1 MAADGSVIIE
11 IKGDY
16 DEFLADL
23 EKALKKSREKSKKS
37 NDPLEKQRKSTQ
49 LTVKE
54 LQNLDS
60 VASKALNG
68 IIKGFAAV
76 ATASAGAL
84 VAVSKIGTEFESSFA
99 QVETIMDTSQMSVED
114 MRSSIQNL
122 SSEMGVSAS
131 ELSGA
136 VYNAISATGDTANAV
151 SLVGDATRLAT
162 AGFTDA
168 ESALSVLT
176 TTINAYGMSA
186 ADAESISDSL
196 IQTQNLGVTT
206 IDQLASAMGK
216 AISTASAYNVN
227 LGNLESAYV
236 SLTKAGIS
244 TEESTTYISSM
255 LNELGDTG
263 SEVGKILKKETG
275 KSFGTLMKE
284 GKSLGDVIE
293 VLSDHV
299 DGSAES
305 LMNLWGS
312 AEAGKAANA
321 IVSQGLD
328 TFNDNLEKLQNSA
341 GTTEKAYSTMA
352 DTLEHK
358 TQMVKTE
365 AQNLAIS
372 IYEQIK
378 PALSDIADAALEF
391 IQNFDFTQAVNAVKT
406 FVAILAS
413 AGAAIGVFKAALLI
427 SDISKFVTGVKAGAE
442 AVKALSMVTKAGT
455 AIQTAYNA
463 VMALT
468 PWGAALAAVTA
479 IAGAFVIYNAV
490 TDDASDS
497 QAQLNDSMS
506 DLNDRIEEQKQKKEE
521 LAQTTAENLGKVDAE
536 IDKTEDYIAELDR
549 LTDANGK
556 VEKGQED
563 RANALANLI
572 NNVIPGAIEMH
583 EREGESYVKLADNI
597 KDMLFQKEKEA
608 TLNAMQGQ
616 YEEALAS
623 QQELVQNNVDAVKN
637 LQDAQIELGRVQNS
651 VAGQSEHSAT
661 AINDAKE
668 KVERAKDAV
677 VETTQ
682 AMLDNQE
689 VILAYEDAL
698 AATDP
703 TELRNALATLQ
714 SDIVKFT
721 GDNKA
726 QVDQATEDMSAAF
739 KTFADSTAKSWSTLG
754 EDAKR
759 TQAATLQSMQT
770 IFQSQL
776 EQFTQTGAEIPQF
789 LSNGALSNAAVLPE
803 SIRQVIESARQVL
816 QAMGFEM
823 ATDVDAWDFLM
834 GNSILENGQAVSDAT
849 KQVADQAGEAG
860 KQTSN
865 QKGNE
870 AGQGFG
876 SGYEGGVASSGPEMT
891 QSTTTAVNN
900 ASSGAQGAAAS
911 GGQQIGY
918 TLGTNADGSLKVSMS
933 SMPSTAS
940 GVVSDTIS
948 AGDSTA
954 TGAGVIGD
962 TITQSASNSLTASGS
977 MLTTAFSGLID
988 TGVQS
993 ALGATAS
1000 ATLISTGI
1008 VDKITSGISSGT
1020 PDVVSALNN
1029 LVTTSVL
1036 SSATGASGAA
1046 KSVGLAIASGVAA
1059 GINAGASQAISAASN
1074 MAKSAL
1080 AAAKSA
1086 LDIHSPSKAFRW
1098 IGEQSVAGLVLGL
1111 NDKAKNAQAA
1121 AGKLADV
1128 VLKETSKLYDKIA
1141 EIEAAAQKR
1150 ADEKEL
1156 ADYEKSLAEKY
1167 ERLEEAEVDERQ
1179 DILDEIAELKED
1191 WNEKQLKKQEEAQKE
1206 ELQSAIDALEEMEDE
1221 YQSALDD
1228 LKSDRDSL
1236 ASKLSGDNLF
1246 ETDYKGETR
1255 LLNLDKDIQE
1265 IERYGNAMLALQEK
1279 GVDAGL
1285 YSEIL
1290 QMEMDEATAFA
1301 EKLLSLNDD
1310 QYTAYMEA
1318 YQKRAEA
1325 AKNIAAQIYQDEFES
1340 LNQEFVDKM
1349 PDELK
1354 AAGEDAM
1361 TSLAVGVQEEG
1372 STAISAAKKVADG
1385 IIAEINRINA
1395 AARLRE
1401 TVTVSAGS
1409 ASYRLTRSTDNAME
1423 AKQVESNGSAY
1434 RVANA
1439 VSFASAPRG
1448 DREIVLNVNGKAFA
1462 RAIVNDIRAVEDQ
1475 SPRIV
1480 SD

>member
-413 AGAAIGVFKAALLI
+413 AGVAIGVFKAALLI

-497 QAQLNDSMS
+497 QAQLNDAMS

-572 NNVIPGAIEMH
+572 NNVIPGAIEMR

-803 SIRQVIESARQVL
+803 SIRQVIESARQVI

-823 ATDVDAWDFLM
+823 ATDADAWDFLM
-834 GNSILENGQAVSDAT
+834 GNSILENGQVVSAAT

-860 KQTSN
+860 KQSAQTN
-865 QKGNE
+865 
-870 AGQGFG
+870 
-876 SGYEGGVASSGPEMT
+876 GPEIGQVLT
-891 QSTTTAVNN
+891 QSIVSSVSGSTAQGQQAATKFVNDSTAAGTAAAQNGGIGTAIGNKATGELTFMSPQLAAVMQSAVQNMNSAGESAASDAGTVGETAVNS
-900 ASSGAQGAAAS
+900 AAGAITSSSGLLS
-911 GGQQIGY
+911 
-918 TLGTNADGSLKVSMS
+918 
-933 SMPSTAS
+933 
-940 GVVSDTIS
+940 
-948 AGDSTA
+948 
-954 TGAGVIGD
+954 
-962 TITQSASNSLTASGS
+962 
-977 MLTTAFSGLID
+977 TAFSGMID
-988 TGVQS
+988 GSVQA

-1000 ATLISTGI
+1000 STLISSKI
-1008 VDKITSGISSGT
+1008 VEQISSGISSGT

-1372 STAISAAKKVADG
+1372 STAIAAAKKVADG
-1385 IIAEINRINA
+1385 IIAEISRINA

>member
-1 MAADGSVIIE
+1 MAADGSVTIE
-11 IKGDY
+11 INGDY
-16 DEFLADL
+16 QEFLSDL
-23 EKALKKSREKSKKS
+23 DKAAGKAASQAKKSFSGIQK
-37 NDPLEKQRKSTQ
+37 NAQ
-49 LTVKE
+49 LTTKDYQK
-54 LQNLDS
+54 LNS
-60 VASKALNG
+60 VATTALNG
-68 IIKGFAAV
+68 IVKALAAV

-84 VAVSKIGTEFESSFA
+84 VAVSKIGIEFESAFA

-114 MRSSIQNL
+114 MRSSIQKL

-299 DGSAES
+299 DGSAEA

-391 IQNFDFTQAVNAVKT
+391 IRNFDFTQAVNAVKT

-413 AGAAIGVFKAALLI
+413 AAVSIGVFKAALLI

-497 QAQLNDSMS
+497 QAQLNDAMS

-583 EREGESYVKLADNI
+583 EREGESYAKLADNI

-803 SIRQVIESARQVL
+803 SIRQVIESARQVI

-823 ATDVDAWDFLM
+823 ATDADAWDFLM
-834 GNSILENGQAVSDAT
+834 GNSILENGQVVSAAT

-860 KQTSN
+860 KQSAQTN
-865 QKGNE
+865 
-870 AGQGFG
+870 
-876 SGYEGGVASSGPEMT
+876 GPEIGQVLT
-891 QSTTTAVNN
+891 QSIVSSVSGSTAQGQQAATKFVNDSTAAGTAAAQNGGIGTAIGNKATGELTFMSPQLAAVMQSAVQNMNSAGESAASDAGTVGETAVNS
-900 ASSGAQGAAAS
+900 AAGAITSSSGLLS
-911 GGQQIGY
+911 
-918 TLGTNADGSLKVSMS
+918 
-933 SMPSTAS
+933 
-940 GVVSDTIS
+940 
-948 AGDSTA
+948 
-954 TGAGVIGD
+954 
-962 TITQSASNSLTASGS
+962 
-977 MLTTAFSGLID
+977 TAFSGMID
-988 TGVQS
+988 GSVQA

-1000 ATLISTGI
+1000 STLISSKI
-1008 VDKITSGISSGT
+1008 VEQISSGISSGT

-1372 STAISAAKKVADG
+1372 STAIAAAKKVADG
-1385 IIAEINRINA
+1385 IIAEISRINA

>member
-413 AGAAIGVFKAALLI
+413 AAVSIGVFKAALLI

-490 TDDASDS
+490 TDDATDS

-521 LAQTTAENLGKVDAE
+521 LAQTTGENLGKVDAE

-583 EREGESYVKLADNI
+583 EREGESYAKLADNI

-651 VAGQSEHSAT
+651 VAGQNEHSAT

-698 AATDP
+698 AAADP

-726 QVDQATEDMSAAF
+726 QVDQATEDMAAAF

-759 TQAATLQSMQT
+759 TQIAALQSMQT

-803 SIRQVIESARQVL
+803 SIRQVIESARQVV

-823 ATDVDAWDFLM
+823 ATDADAWDFLM
-834 GNSILENGQAVSDAT
+834 GNSILENGQVVSAAT

-860 KQTSN
+860 KQSAQTNGPEIGQVLTQGIVSSVSGSTAQGQQATTKFVN
-865 QKGNE
+865 DSTA
-870 AGQGFG
+870 AGKAAAQNGGIGTTIADTATGELTFMSPQLAAVMGFAVQN
-876 SGYEGGVASSGPEMT
+876 SISSGESAASGAGT
-891 QSTTTAVNN
+891 VGETAVNS
-900 ASSGAQGAAAS
+900 AAGAITSSSGLLS
-911 GGQQIGY
+911 
-918 TLGTNADGSLKVSMS
+918 
-933 SMPSTAS
+933 
-940 GVVSDTIS
+940 
-948 AGDSTA
+948 
-954 TGAGVIGD
+954 
-962 TITQSASNSLTASGS
+962 
-977 MLTTAFSGLID
+977 TAFSGMID
-988 TGVQS
+988 GSVQA

-1000 ATLISTGI
+1000 STLISSKI
-1008 VDKITSGISSGT
+1008 VEQISSGISSGT

-1059 GINAGASQAISAASN
+1059 GINAGASQAISAAVN
-1074 MAKSAL
+1074 MAARSLSAAESEL
-1080 AAAKSA
+1080 G
-1086 LDIHSPSKAFRW
+1086 IHSPSRAFRW

-1150 ADEKEL
+1150 ADKKEL

>member
-68 IIKGFAAV
+68 IIKGFSAV

-206 IDQLASAMGK
+206 IDQLANAMGK

-497 QAQLNDSMS
+497 QAQLNAAMS

-803 SIRQVIESARQVL
+803 SIRQVIESARQVI

-823 ATDVDAWDFLM
+823 ATDADAWDFLM
-834 GNSILENGQAVSDAT
+834 GNSILENGQVVSAAT

-860 KQTSN
+860 KQSAQTN
-865 QKGNE
+865 
-870 AGQGFG
+870 
-876 SGYEGGVASSGPEMT
+876 GPEIGQVLT
-891 QSTTTAVNN
+891 QSIVSSVSGSTAQGQQAATKFVNDSTAAGTAAAQNGGIGTAIGNKATGELTFMSPQLAAVMQSAVQNMNSAGESAASDAGTVGETAVNS
-900 ASSGAQGAAAS
+900 AAGAITSSSGLLS
-911 GGQQIGY
+911 
-918 TLGTNADGSLKVSMS
+918 
-933 SMPSTAS
+933 
-940 GVVSDTIS
+940 
-948 AGDSTA
+948 
-954 TGAGVIGD
+954 
-962 TITQSASNSLTASGS
+962 
-977 MLTTAFSGLID
+977 TAFSGMID
-988 TGVQS
+988 GSVQA

-1000 ATLISTGI
+1000 STLISSKI
-1008 VDKITSGISSGT
+1008 VEQISSGISSGT

-1191 WNEKQLKKQEEAQKE
+1191 WNEKQLKKQEEAQKK

>member
-1 MAADGSVIIE
+1 MAADGSVTIE
-11 IKGDY
+11 INGDY
-16 DEFLADL
+16 QEFLSDL
-23 EKALKKSREKSKKS
+23 DKAAGKAASQAKKSFSGIQK
-37 NDPLEKQRKSTQ
+37 NAQ
-49 LTVKE
+49 LTTKDYQK
-54 LQNLDS
+54 LNS
-60 VASKALNG
+60 VATTALNG
-68 IIKGFAAV
+68 IVKALAAV

-84 VAVSKIGTEFESSFA
+84 VAVSKIGIEFESAFA

-114 MRSSIQNL
+114 MRSSIQKL

-497 QAQLNDSMS
+497 QAQLNDAMS

-583 EREGESYVKLADNI
+583 EREGESYAKLADNI

-803 SIRQVIESARQVL
+803 SIRQVIESARQVI

-823 ATDVDAWDFLM
+823 ATDAAAWDFLM
-834 GNSILENGQAVSDAT
+834 GNSILENGQIVSDST

-860 KQTSN
+860 KQTSR

-876 SGYEGGVASSGPEMT
+876 SGYEGGVTSSGPGMT
-891 QSTTTAVNN
+891 QSTKTAVNN
-900 ASSGAQGAAAS
+900 ASSGAQGTAAS
-911 GGQQIGY
+911 GGKQIGY

-962 TITQSASNSLTASGS
+962 TITQSASDSLTASGS

-1086 LDIHSPSKAFRW
+1086 LDIHSPSKAFHW

-1372 STAISAAKKVADG
+1372 PTAIAAAKKVADG

-1448 DREIVLNVNGKAFA
+1448 DREIVLNINGKAFA

>member
-1 MAADGSVIIE
+1 MAADGSVTIE
-11 IKGDY
+11 INGDY
-16 DEFLADL
+16 QEFLSDL
-23 EKALKKSREKSKKS
+23 DKAAGKAASQAKKSFSGIQK
-37 NDPLEKQRKSTQ
+37 NAQ
-49 LTVKE
+49 LTTKDYQK
-54 LQNLDS
+54 LNS
-60 VASKALNG
+60 VATTALNG
-68 IIKGFAAV
+68 IVKALAAV

-84 VAVSKIGTEFESSFA
+84 VAVSKIGIEFESAFA

-413 AGAAIGVFKAALLI
+413 AGVAIGVFKAALLI

-497 QAQLNDSMS
+497 QAQLNDAMS

-803 SIRQVIESARQVL
+803 SIRQVIESARQVI

-823 ATDVDAWDFLM
+823 ATDADAWDFLM
-834 GNSILENGQAVSDAT
+834 GNSILENGQVVSAAT

-860 KQTSN
+860 KQSAQTN
-865 QKGNE
+865 
-870 AGQGFG
+870 
-876 SGYEGGVASSGPEMT
+876 GPEIGQVLT
-891 QSTTTAVNN
+891 QSIVSSVSGSTAQGQQAATKFVNDSTAAGTAAAQNGGIGTAIGNKATGELTFMSPQLAAVMQSAVQNMNSAGESAASDAGTVGETAVNS
-900 ASSGAQGAAAS
+900 AAGAITSSSGLLS
-911 GGQQIGY
+911 
-918 TLGTNADGSLKVSMS
+918 
-933 SMPSTAS
+933 
-940 GVVSDTIS
+940 
-948 AGDSTA
+948 
-954 TGAGVIGD
+954 
-962 TITQSASNSLTASGS
+962 
-977 MLTTAFSGLID
+977 TAFSGMID
-988 TGVQS
+988 GSVQA

-1000 ATLISTGI
+1000 STLISSKI
-1008 VDKITSGISSGT
+1008 VEQISSGISSGT

-1086 LDIHSPSKAFRW
+1086 LDIHSPSKAFHW

>member
-11 IKGDY
+11 VKGDY

-23 EKALKKSREKSKKS
+23 EKALKKAKERSKKS
-37 NDPLEKQRKSTQ
+37 DDPLEKQRKSTQ
-49 LTVKE
+49 LTAKD

-84 VAVSKIGTEFESSFA
+84 VAISKIGAEFESSFA

-114 MRSSIQNL
+114 MKSSIQNL

-186 ADAESISDSL
+186 SDAESISDSL

-299 DGSAES
+299 DGSAEA

-413 AGAAIGVFKAALLI
+413 AAVSIGVFKAALLI

-455 AIQTAYNA
+455 AIQAAYNA

-497 QAQLNDSMS
+497 QAQLNDAMS

-521 LAQTTAENLGKVDAE
+521 LAQTTAENLGKVDTE

-583 EREGESYVKLADNI
+583 EREGESYAELADDI

-637 LQDAQIELGRVQNS
+637 LQDAQIELGRAQNS
-651 VAGQSEHSAT
+651 VAGQNEHSAT

-698 AATDP
+698 AAADP

-726 QVDQATEDMSAAF
+726 QVDQATEDMAAAF

-754 EDAKR
+754 EDEKR
-759 TQAATLQSMQT
+759 TQTAALQSMQT

-803 SIRQVIESARQVL
+803 SIRQVIESARQVI

-823 ATDVDAWDFLM
+823 ATDADAWDFLM
-834 GNSILENGQAVSDAT
+834 GNSILENGQAVSVAT
-849 KQVADQAGEAG
+849 KQVVDQAGEAG
-860 KQTSN
+860 KQSAQTNGPETGQVLTQGIVSSVSGSTAQGQQATTKFVN
-865 QKGNE
+865 DSTA
-870 AGQGFG
+870 AGKAAAQN
-876 SGYEGGVASSGPEMT
+876 GGIGTAIVDTTTGELTFMSPQLAAVTRFAVQNSISSGESAASGAGT
-891 QSTTTAVNN
+891 VGETAVNS
-900 ASSGAQGAAAS
+900 AAGAITSSSGLLS
-911 GGQQIGY
+911 I
-918 TLGTNADGSLKVSMS
+918 
-933 SMPSTAS
+933 
-940 GVVSDTIS
+940 
-948 AGDSTA
+948 
-954 TGAGVIGD
+954 
-962 TITQSASNSLTASGS
+962 
-977 MLTTAFSGLID
+977 AFSGMID
-988 TGVQS
+988 GSVQA

-1000 ATLISTGI
+1000 STLISAKI
-1008 VDKITSGISSGT
+1008 VEQISSGISSGT

-1029 LVTTSVL
+1029 LVTTAVL

-1059 GINAGASQAISAASN
+1059 GINAGASQAINAASN

-1080 AAAKSA
+1080 AAAKNA

-1150 ADEKEL
+1150 ADKKEL

-1191 WNEKQLKKQEEAQKE
+1191 WNEKQLKKQEEEQKE

>member
-1 MAADGSVIIE
+1 MAADGSVTIE
-11 IKGDY
+11 INGDY
-16 DEFLADL
+16 QEFLSDL
-23 EKALKKSREKSKKS
+23 DKAAGKAASQAKKSFSGIQK
-37 NDPLEKQRKSTQ
+37 NAQ
-49 LTVKE
+49 LTTKDYQK
-54 LQNLDS
+54 LNS
-60 VASKALNG
+60 VATTALNG
-68 IIKGFAAV
+68 IVKALAAV

-84 VAVSKIGTEFESSFA
+84 VAVSKIGIEFESAFA

-186 ADAESISDSL
+186 SDAESISDSL

-299 DGSAES
+299 DGSAEA

-497 QAQLNDSMS
+497 QAQLSDSIKE
-506 DLNDRIEEQKQKKEE
+506 LNDDLEAQKQQQEE
-521 LAQTTAENLGKVDAE
+521 LAQTRESNLSSVNAE
-536 IDKTEDYIAELDR
+536 IGATEDYISELQG
-549 LTDANGK
+549 LIDANGK
-556 VEKGQED
+556 VKDGYEQRAQFLAEQINSVIPNAISLAKDEAGVYIEVADSIDQLIFAKKKEMTLDAMQEEYS
-563 RANALANLI
+563 NALTGQIEAN
-572 NNVIPGAIEMH
+572 
-583 EREGESYVKLADNI
+583 
-597 KDMLFQKEKEA
+597 
-608 TLNAMQGQ
+608 
-616 YEEALAS
+616 
-623 QQELVQNNVDAVKN
+623 KN
-637 LQDAQIELGRVQNS
+637 L
-651 VAGQSEHSAT
+651 
-661 AINDAKE
+661 
-668 KVERAKDAV
+668 
-677 VETTQ
+677 TQ
-682 AMLDNQE
+682 AVDNLAEARRNLAE
-689 VILAYEDAL
+689 VQANSRGDERSLAEISAAEDKVRQTERAYEDAKNSAL
-698 AATDP
+698 DYQQTINDFEAVGAAQNMDELNSAIQRLSDGFVEFNGSNIAEVETAVGNAIVLYQQLIADAAASWTEMSPSVQANMVGLIEQAQAAMQEQVGVFREAGGYIP
-703 TELRNALATLQ
+703 TEIA
-714 SDIVKFT
+714 
-721 GDNKA
+721 
-726 QVDQATEDMSAAF
+726 
-739 KTFADSTAKSWSTLG
+739 
-754 EDAKR
+754 
-759 TQAATLQSMQT
+759 
-770 IFQSQL
+770 
-776 EQFTQTGAEIPQF
+776 
-789 LSNGALSNAAVLPE
+789 NGANEYSYVLPE
-803 SIRQVIESARQVL
+803 SIQKIVD
-816 QAMGFEM
+816 QAAQYA
-823 ATDVDAWDFLM
+823 ATNGTPFLNSGQIYDFLM
-834 GNSILENGQAVSDAT
+834 ASGIISNGQAVSDAT

-860 KQTSN
+860 KQTATQNGGETAAEFGDGYSSRMPST
-865 QKGNE
+865 E
-870 AGQGFG
+870 A
-876 SGYEGGVASSGPEMT
+876 EME
-891 QSTTTAVNN
+891 QSTKTAVDN
-900 ASSGAQGAAAS
+900 ATSGAQGAAAS
-911 GGQQIGY
+911 GGQQVGY
-918 TLGTNADGSLKVSMS
+918 TIGTNADGSLKISAS
-933 SMPSTAS
+933 SMPSTMK
-940 GVVSDTIS
+940 GVVGDTIS
-948 AGDSTA
+948 AGDSA
-954 TGAGVIGD
+954 ASGAGTVGE
-962 TITQSASNSLTASGS
+962 TAVNSAANGLTASGG

-1008 VDKITSGISSGT
+1008 VDKISSGISSGT

-1372 STAISAAKKVADG
+1372 STAIAAAKKVADG
-1385 IIAEINRINA
+1385 IIAEISRINA

>member
-391 IQNFDFTQAVNAVKT
+391 IQNFDFSKAVTAVQTFLGVLGSAGVAIAAFKTALVVRDVTAFFTAVKT
-406 FVAILAS
+406 
-413 AGAAIGVFKAALLI
+413 GA
-427 SDISKFVTGVKAGAE
+427 T
-442 AVKALSMVTKAGT
+442 AVKALNQVTKIGT
-455 AIQTAYNA
+455 ALQVAYNA
-463 VMALT
+463 VIKLNPWAIALT
-468 PWGAALAAVTA
+468 AITALV
-479 IAGAFVIYNAV
+479 GGFVAYNAIV
-490 TDDASDS
+490 DDASDS
-497 QAQLNDSMS
+497 QAQLSDSIKE
-506 DLNDRIEEQKQKKEE
+506 LNDDLEAQKQQQEE
-521 LAQTTAENLGKVDAE
+521 LAQTRESNLSSVNAE
-536 IDKTEDYIAELDR
+536 IGATEDYISELQG
-549 LTDANGK
+549 LIDANGK
-556 VEKGQED
+556 VKDGYEQRAQFLAEQINSVIPNAISLAKDETGAYIEVADSIDQLIFAKKKEMALDAMQEEYSNALTGQIEANKNLTQAVENLAEARRNLAEV
-563 RANALANLI
+563 RANSRGDERFLAGISPAEDKVKQL
-572 NNVIPGAIEMH
+572 
-583 EREGESYVKLADNI
+583 ERV
-597 KDMLFQKEKEA
+597 
-608 TLNAMQGQ
+608 
-616 YEEALAS
+616 
-623 QQELVQNNVDAVKN
+623 
-637 LQDAQIELGRVQNS
+637 
-651 VAGQSEHSAT
+651 
-661 AINDAKE
+661 
-668 KVERAKDAV
+668 
-677 VETTQ
+677 
-682 AMLDNQE
+682 
-689 VILAYEDAL
+689 YEDAKNSAL
-698 AATDP
+698 DFQQRINDFESVGAAQSMDELNSALQRLSEGFVEFNGNNIAEVETAVGNAVVLYQQLISEAAASWDESSPSMQANMVGLIEQAQAAMQEQVGVFREAGGYIP
-703 TELRNALATLQ
+703 TEIA
-714 SDIVKFT
+714 
-721 GDNKA
+721 
-726 QVDQATEDMSAAF
+726 
-739 KTFADSTAKSWSTLG
+739 
-754 EDAKR
+754 
-759 TQAATLQSMQT
+759 
-770 IFQSQL
+770 
-776 EQFTQTGAEIPQF
+776 
-789 LSNGALSNAAVLPE
+789 NGANEYAYVLPE
-803 SIRQVIESARQVL
+803 SIQKIVD
-816 QAMGFEM
+816 QAAQYAAANGTPFLNSGQIY
-823 ATDVDAWDFLM
+823 DFLM
-834 GNSILENGQAVSDAT
+834 ASGIISNGQAVSDAT

-876 SGYEGGVASSGPEMT
+876 SGYEGGVASSGPGMT

-1059 GINAGASQAISAASN
+1059 GINAGASQAISAAVN
-1074 MAKSAL
+1074 MAARSLSAAESEL
-1080 AAAKSA
+1080 G
-1086 LDIHSPSKAFRW
+1086 IHSPSRAFRW

>member
-114 MRSSIQNL
+114 MRSSIQKL

-442 AVKALSMVTKAGT
+442 AVKALSMVTRAGT

-497 QAQLNDSMS
+497 QAQLNAAMS

-803 SIRQVIESARQVL
+803 SIRQVIESARQVI

-823 ATDVDAWDFLM
+823 ATDADAWDFLM
-834 GNSILENGQAVSDAT
+834 GNSILENGQVVSAAT

-860 KQTSN
+860 KQSAQTN
-865 QKGNE
+865 
-870 AGQGFG
+870 
-876 SGYEGGVASSGPEMT
+876 GPEIGQVLT
-891 QSTTTAVNN
+891 QSIVSSVSGSTAQGQQAATKFVNDSTAAGTAAAQNGGIGTAIGNKATGELTFMSPQLAAVMQSAVQNMNSAGKSAASDAGTVGETAVNS
-900 ASSGAQGAAAS
+900 AAGAITSSSGLLS
-911 GGQQIGY
+911 
-918 TLGTNADGSLKVSMS
+918 
-933 SMPSTAS
+933 
-940 GVVSDTIS
+940 
-948 AGDSTA
+948 
-954 TGAGVIGD
+954 
-962 TITQSASNSLTASGS
+962 
-977 MLTTAFSGLID
+977 TAFSGMID
-988 TGVQS
+988 GSVQA

-1000 ATLISTGI
+1000 STLISSKI
-1008 VDKITSGISSGT
+1008 VEQISSGISSGT

-1150 ADEKEL
+1150 ADKKEL

-1167 ERLEEAEVDERQ
+1167 ERLEEAEVAERQ

-1191 WNEKQLKKQEEAQKE
+1191 WNEKQLKKQEEEQKE

>member
-1 MAADGSVIIE
+1 
-11 IKGDY
+11 
-16 DEFLADL
+16 
-23 EKALKKSREKSKKS
+23 
-37 NDPLEKQRKSTQ
+37 
-49 LTVKE
+49 
-54 LQNLDS
+54 
-60 VASKALNG
+60 
-68 IIKGFAAV
+68 
-76 ATASAGAL
+76 
-84 VAVSKIGTEFESSFA
+84 
-99 QVETIMDTSQMSVED
+99 
-114 MRSSIQNL
+114 
-122 SSEMGVSAS
+122 
-131 ELSGA
+131 
-136 VYNAISATGDTANAV
+136 
-151 SLVGDATRLAT
+151 
-162 AGFTDA
+162 
-168 ESALSVLT
+168 
-176 TTINAYGMSA
+176 
-186 ADAESISDSL
+186 
-196 IQTQNLGVTT
+196 
-206 IDQLASAMGK
+206 
-216 AISTASAYNVN
+216 
-227 LGNLESAYV
+227 
-236 SLTKAGIS
+236 
-244 TEESTTYISSM
+244 
-255 LNELGDTG
+255 
-263 SEVGKILKKETG
+263 
-275 KSFGTLMKE
+275 
-284 GKSLGDVIE
+284 
-293 VLSDHV
+293 
-299 DGSAES
+299 
-305 LMNLWGS
+305 
-312 AEAGKAANA
+312 
-321 IVSQGLD
+321 
-328 TFNDNLEKLQNSA
+328 
-341 GTTEKAYSTMA
+341 
-352 DTLEHK
+352 
-358 TQMVKTE
+358 
-365 AQNLAIS
+365 
-372 IYEQIK
+372 
-378 PALSDIADAALEF
+378 
-391 IQNFDFTQAVNAVKT
+391 
-406 FVAILAS
+406 
-413 AGAAIGVFKAALLI
+413 
-427 SDISKFVTGVKAGAE
+427 
-442 AVKALSMVTKAGT
+442 
-455 AIQTAYNA
+455 
-463 VMALT
+463 
-468 PWGAALAAVTA
+468 
-479 IAGAFVIYNAV
+479 
-490 TDDASDS
+490 
-497 QAQLNDSMS
+497 
-506 DLNDRIEEQKQKKEE
+506 
-521 LAQTTAENLGKVDAE
+521 
-536 IDKTEDYIAELDR
+536 
-549 LTDANGK
+549 
-556 VEKGQED
+556 
-563 RANALANLI
+563 
-572 NNVIPGAIEMH
+572 
-583 EREGESYVKLADNI
+583 
-597 KDMLFQKEKEA
+597 
-608 TLNAMQGQ
+608 
-616 YEEALAS
+616 
-623 QQELVQNNVDAVKN
+623 
-637 LQDAQIELGRVQNS
+637 
-651 VAGQSEHSAT
+651 
-661 AINDAKE
+661 
-668 KVERAKDAV
+668 
-677 VETTQ
+677 
-682 AMLDNQE
+682 MLDNQE
-689 VILAYEDAL
+689 VILAYEDA
-698 AATDP
+698 AAAMDP
-703 TELRNALATLQ
+703 TELRNALATMQ

-721 GDNKA
+721 GENKA
-726 QVDQATEDMSAAF
+726 EVDQATEEMGAAF
-739 KTFADSTAKSWSTLG
+739 SKLADTTAQSWSTMG
-754 EDAKR
+754 EDTQR
-759 TQAATLQSMQT
+759 VQAATLQAMQVSL
-770 IFQSQL
+770 QSQL
-776 EQFTQTGAEIPQF
+776 EQFIESGAEIPQF

-823 ATDVDAWDFLM
+823 ATDAAAWDFLM
-834 GNSILENGQAVSDAT
+834 GNSILENGQVVSDAT

-860 KQTSN
+860 KQTAQTNAPESG
-865 QKGNE
+865 QVWT
-870 AGQGFG
+870 QGFASGVSG
-876 SGYEGGVASSGPEMT
+876 STAQGQQATTKFVNDSISAGKAAAQNGGIGTAIGNTTAGELTFMSPQLAAIMQSSVQNMNSAGESAASGAGTVGE
-891 QSTTTAVNN
+891 TAVN
-900 ASSGAQGAAAS
+900 SAAN
-911 GGQQIGY
+911 G
-918 TLGTNADGSLKVSMS
+918 
-933 SMPSTAS
+933 
-940 GVVSDTIS
+940 
-948 AGDSTA
+948 
-954 TGAGVIGD
+954 
-962 TITQSASNSLTASGS
+962 LTASGG
-977 MLTTAFSGLID
+977 MLTTAFFGLID

-1008 VDKITSGISSGT
+1008 VDKISSGISSGT

-1029 LVTTSVL
+1029 LVTTAVL

-1059 GINAGASQAISAASN
+1059 GINAGASQAINAASN

-1080 AAAKSA
+1080 AAAKNA

-1150 ADEKEL
+1150 ADKKEL

-1372 STAISAAKKVADG
+1372 PTAIAAAKKVADG

-1448 DREIVLNVNGKAFA
+1448 DREIVLNINGKAFA

>member
-1 MAADGSVIIE
+1 MAADGSVTIE
-11 IKGDY
+11 INGDY
-16 DEFLADL
+16 QEFLSDL
-23 EKALKKSREKSKKS
+23 DKAAGKAASRAKKSFSGIQK
-37 NDPLEKQRKSTQ
+37 NAQ
-49 LTVKE
+49 LTTKDYQK
-54 LQNLDS
+54 LNS
-60 VASKALNG
+60 VATTALNG
-68 IIKGFAAV
+68 IVKALAAV

-84 VAVSKIGTEFESSFA
+84 VAVSKIGIEFESAFA

-122 SSEMGVSAS
+122 SSEMGISAS

-497 QAQLNDSMS
+497 QAQLNDAMS

-803 SIRQVIESARQVL
+803 SIRQVIESARQVI

-823 ATDVDAWDFLM
+823 ATDADAWDFLM
-834 GNSILENGQAVSDAT
+834 GNSILENGQVVSAAT

-860 KQTSN
+860 KQSAQTN
-865 QKGNE
+865 
-870 AGQGFG
+870 
-876 SGYEGGVASSGPEMT
+876 GPEIGQVLT
-891 QSTTTAVNN
+891 QSIVSSVSGSTAQGQQAATKFVNDSTAAGTAAAQNGGIGTAIGNKATGELTFMSPQLAAVMQSAVQNMNSAGESAASDAGTVGETAVNS
-900 ASSGAQGAAAS
+900 AAGAITSSSGLLS
-911 GGQQIGY
+911 
-918 TLGTNADGSLKVSMS
+918 
-933 SMPSTAS
+933 
-940 GVVSDTIS
+940 
-948 AGDSTA
+948 
-954 TGAGVIGD
+954 
-962 TITQSASNSLTASGS
+962 
-977 MLTTAFSGLID
+977 TAFSGMID
-988 TGVQS
+988 GSVQA

-1000 ATLISTGI
+1000 STLISSKI
-1008 VDKITSGISSGT
+1008 VEQISSGISSGT

-1372 STAISAAKKVADG
+1372 STAIAAAKKVADG
-1385 IIAEINRINA
+1385 IIAEISRINA

>member
-413 AGAAIGVFKAALLI
+413 AAVSIGVFKAALLI

-479 IAGAFVIYNAV
+479 IAGAFVVYNAV
-490 TDDASDS
+490 TDDATDS

-521 LAQTTAENLGKVDAE
+521 LAQTTGENLGKVDAE
-536 IDKTEDYIAELDR
+536 IAKTEDYIAELDR

-563 RANALANLI
+563 RANALASLI

-583 EREGESYVKLADNI
+583 EREGESYAKVADNI

-637 LQDAQIELGRVQNS
+637 LQDAQIELERVQNS
-651 VAGQSEHSAT
+651 AAGQNEHSAT

-668 KVERAKDAV
+668 KVERAKEAV

-698 AATDP
+698 AAADP

-726 QVDQATEDMSAAF
+726 QVDQATEDMAAAF
-739 KTFADSTAKSWSTLG
+739 KTFADSTAESWSTLG

-759 TQAATLQSMQT
+759 TQSAALQSMQT

-776 EQFTQTGAEIPQF
+776 EQFIQTGAEIPQF

-803 SIRQVIESARQVL
+803 SIRQVIESARQVV

-823 ATDVDAWDFLM
+823 ATDADAWDFLM
-834 GNSILENGQAVSDAT
+834 GNSILENGQVVSVAT
-849 KQVADQAGEAG
+849 EQVADQAGEAG
-860 KQTSN
+860 KQSAQTNGSEIGQVLTQGIVSSVSGSTAQGQQATTEFVN
-865 QKGNE
+865 DSTA
-870 AGQGFG
+870 AGKAAAQNGGIGTTIADTATGELTFMSPQLAAVMGFAVQN
-876 SGYEGGVASSGPEMT
+876 SISSGESAASGAGT
-891 QSTTTAVNN
+891 VGDTAVNS
-900 ASSGAQGAAAS
+900 AAGAITSSGGLLS
-911 GGQQIGY
+911 
-918 TLGTNADGSLKVSMS
+918 
-933 SMPSTAS
+933 
-940 GVVSDTIS
+940 
-948 AGDSTA
+948 
-954 TGAGVIGD
+954 
-962 TITQSASNSLTASGS
+962 
-977 MLTTAFSGLID
+977 TAFSGMID
-988 TGVQS
+988 GSVQA

-1000 ATLISTGI
+1000 STLISAKI
-1008 VDKITSGISSGT
+1008 VEQISSGISSGT

-1059 GINAGASQAISAASN
+1059 GINAGASQAISAAVN
-1074 MAKSAL
+1074 MAARSLSAAESEL
-1080 AAAKSA
+1080 G
-1086 LDIHSPSKAFRW
+1086 IHSPSRAFRW

-1150 ADEKEL
+1150 ADKKEL

>member
-1 MAADGSVIIE
+1 MAADGSVTIE
-11 IKGDY
+11 INGDY
-16 DEFLADL
+16 QEFLSDL
-23 EKALKKSREKSKKS
+23 DKAAGKAASQAKKSFSGIQK
-37 NDPLEKQRKSTQ
+37 NAQ
-49 LTVKE
+49 LTTKDYQK
-54 LQNLDS
+54 LNS
-60 VASKALNG
+60 VATTALNG
-68 IIKGFAAV
+68 IVKALAAV

-84 VAVSKIGTEFESSFA
+84 VAVSKIGIEFESAFA

-413 AGAAIGVFKAALLI
+413 AGVAIGVFKAALLI

-497 QAQLNDSMS
+497 QAQLNDAMS

-803 SIRQVIESARQVL
+803 SIRQVIESARQVI

-823 ATDVDAWDFLM
+823 ATDADAWDFLM
-834 GNSILENGQAVSDAT
+834 GNSILENGQVVSAAT

-860 KQTSN
+860 KQSAQTN
-865 QKGNE
+865 
-870 AGQGFG
+870 
-876 SGYEGGVASSGPEMT
+876 GPEIGQVLT
-891 QSTTTAVNN
+891 QSIVSSVSGSTAQGQQATTKFVNDSTAAGTAAAQNGGIGTAIGNKATGELTFMSPQLAAVMQSAVQNMNSAGESAASDAGTVGETAVNS
-900 ASSGAQGAAAS
+900 AAGAITSSSGLLS
-911 GGQQIGY
+911 
-918 TLGTNADGSLKVSMS
+918 
-933 SMPSTAS
+933 
-940 GVVSDTIS
+940 
-948 AGDSTA
+948 
-954 TGAGVIGD
+954 
-962 TITQSASNSLTASGS
+962 
-977 MLTTAFSGLID
+977 TAFSGMID
-988 TGVQS
+988 GSVQA

-1000 ATLISTGI
+1000 STLISSKI
-1008 VDKITSGISSGT
+1008 VEQISSGISSGT

-1086 LDIHSPSKAFRW
+1086 LDIHSPSKAFHW

>member
-1 MAADGSVIIE
+1 MAADGSVTIE
-11 IKGDY
+11 INGDY
-16 DEFLADL
+16 QEFLSDL
-23 EKALKKSREKSKKS
+23 DKAAGKAASQAKKSFSGIQK
-37 NDPLEKQRKSTQ
+37 NAQ
-49 LTVKE
+49 LTTKDYQK
-54 LQNLDS
+54 LNS
-60 VASKALNG
+60 VATTALNG
-68 IIKGFAAV
+68 IVKALAAV

-84 VAVSKIGTEFESSFA
+84 VAVSKIGIEFESAFA

-114 MRSSIQNL
+114 MRSSIQKL

-413 AGAAIGVFKAALLI
+413 AGVAIGVFKAALLI

-497 QAQLNDSMS
+497 QAQLNDAMS

-770 IFQSQL
+770 ILQSQL
-776 EQFTQTGAEIPQF
+776 EQFTQTGAEIPHF

-803 SIRQVIESARQVL
+803 SIRQVIESARQVI

-823 ATDVDAWDFLM
+823 ATDAAAWDFLM
-834 GNSILENGQAVSDAT
+834 GNSILENGQIVSDST

-860 KQTSN
+860 
-865 QKGNE
+865 G
-870 AGQGFG
+870 
-876 SGYEGGVASSGPEMT
+876 
-891 QSTTTAVNN
+891 
-900 ASSGAQGAAAS
+900 
-911 GGQQIGY
+911 QIGY
-918 TLGTNADGSLKVSMS
+918 TLGTNADGALKASMS

-962 TITQSASNSLTASGS
+962 TITQSASDSLTASGG

-1086 LDIHSPSKAFRW
+1086 LDIHSPSKAFHW

-1361 TSLAVGVQEEG
+1361 TSLAVGVQEKG
-1372 STAISAAKKVADG
+1372 STAIAAAKKVADG
-1385 IIAEINRINA
+1385 IIAEISRINA

>member
-497 QAQLNDSMS
+497 QAQLSDSIKE
-506 DLNDRIEEQKQKKEE
+506 LNDDLEAQKQQQEE
-521 LAQTTAENLGKVDAE
+521 LAQTRESNLSSVNAE
-536 IDKTEDYIAELDR
+536 IGATEDYISELQG
-549 LTDANGK
+549 LIDANGK
-556 VEKGQED
+556 VKDGYEQRAQFLAEQINSVIPNAISLAKDEAGVYIEVADSIDQLIFAKKKEMALDAMQEEYS
-563 RANALANLI
+563 NALTGQIEAN
-572 NNVIPGAIEMH
+572 
-583 EREGESYVKLADNI
+583 
-597 KDMLFQKEKEA
+597 
-608 TLNAMQGQ
+608 
-616 YEEALAS
+616 
-623 QQELVQNNVDAVKN
+623 KN
-637 LQDAQIELGRVQNS
+637 L
-651 VAGQSEHSAT
+651 
-661 AINDAKE
+661 
-668 KVERAKDAV
+668 
-677 VETTQ
+677 TQ
-682 AMLDNQE
+682 AVDNLAEARRNLAE
-689 VILAYEDAL
+689 VQANSRGDERFLAGISPAEDKVRQAERAYEDAKNSAL
-698 AATDP
+698 DYQQIINNFETVGAAQSMDDLNSAIQRLSDGFVEFNGSNIAEIESAVGNAVALYQQLISEAAASWTEMSPSMQANMVGLIEQAQAAMQEQVGVFREAGGYIP
-703 TELRNALATLQ
+703 TEIA
-714 SDIVKFT
+714 
-721 GDNKA
+721 
-726 QVDQATEDMSAAF
+726 
-739 KTFADSTAKSWSTLG
+739 
-754 EDAKR
+754 
-759 TQAATLQSMQT
+759 
-770 IFQSQL
+770 
-776 EQFTQTGAEIPQF
+776 
-789 LSNGALSNAAVLPE
+789 NGANEYAYVLPE
-803 SIRQVIESARQVL
+803 SIQKIVD
-816 QAMGFEM
+816 QAAQYAAANGTPFLNSGQIY
-823 ATDVDAWDFLM
+823 DFLM
-834 GNSILENGQAVSDAT
+834 ASGIISNGQAVSDAT

-860 KQTSN
+860 KQTAQTNSPESG
-865 QKGNE
+865 KVWT
-870 AGQGFG
+870 QGFASGVSG
-876 SGYEGGVASSGPEMT
+876 STAQGQQATTKFVNDSTSAGTAAAQNGGIGTAIGNKATGELTFMSPQLAAVMQSAVQNMNSAGKSAASDAGTVGE
-891 QSTTTAVNN
+891 TAVNS
-900 ASSGAQGAAAS
+900 AAGAITSSSGLLS
-911 GGQQIGY
+911 
-918 TLGTNADGSLKVSMS
+918 
-933 SMPSTAS
+933 
-940 GVVSDTIS
+940 
-948 AGDSTA
+948 
-954 TGAGVIGD
+954 
-962 TITQSASNSLTASGS
+962 
-977 MLTTAFSGLID
+977 TAFSGMID
-988 TGVQS
+988 GSVQA
-993 ALGATAS
+993 ALGVTAS
-1000 ATLISTGI
+1000 STLISSKI
-1008 VDKITSGISSGT
+1008 VEQISSGISSGT

-1059 GINAGASQAISAASN
+1059 GINAGASQAISAAVN
-1074 MAKSAL
+1074 MAARSLSAAESEL
-1080 AAAKSA
+1080 G
-1086 LDIHSPSKAFRW
+1086 IHSPSRAFRW

-1167 ERLEEAEVDERQ
+1167 ERLEEAEVAERQ

-1191 WNEKQLKKQEEAQKE
+1191 WNEKQLKKQEEEQKE

>member
-23 EKALKKSREKSKKS
+23 EKALKKAKERSKKS
-37 NDPLEKQRKSTQ
+37 DDPLEKQRKSTQ

-84 VAVSKIGTEFESSFA
+84 VAISKIGAEFESSFA

-114 MRSSIQNL
+114 MKSSIQNL

-186 ADAESISDSL
+186 SDAESISDSL

-299 DGSAES
+299 DGSAEA

-358 TQMVKTE
+358 TKMVKTE

-391 IQNFDFTQAVNAVKT
+391 IQNFDFSKAVTAVQTFLGVLGSAGVAIAAFKTALVVRDVTAFFTAVKT
-406 FVAILAS
+406 
-413 AGAAIGVFKAALLI
+413 GATAVQALNQ
-427 SDISKFVTGVKAGAE
+427 
-442 AVKALSMVTKAGT
+442 VTKIGT
-455 AIQTAYNA
+455 ALQVAYNA
-463 VMALT
+463 VMKLNPWAIALT
-468 PWGAALAAVTA
+468 AITALV
-479 IAGAFVIYNAV
+479 GGFVAYNAIV
-490 TDDASDS
+490 DDASDS
-497 QAQLNDSMS
+497 QAQLNDAMS

-563 RANALANLI
+563 RANALANSI

-583 EREGESYVKLADNI
+583 EREGESYAKLADNI

-651 VAGQSEHSAT
+651 VAGQNEHSAT

-698 AATDP
+698 AAADP

-726 QVDQATEDMSAAF
+726 QVDQATEDMAAAF

-759 TQAATLQSMQT
+759 TQIAALQSMQT

-803 SIRQVIESARQVL
+803 SIRQVIESARQVV

-823 ATDVDAWDFLM
+823 ATDADAWDFLM
-834 GNSILENGQAVSDAT
+834 GNSILENGQVVSAAT

-860 KQTSN
+860 KQSAQTNGPEIGQVLTQGIVSSVSGSTAQGQQATTKFVN
-865 QKGNE
+865 DSTA
-870 AGQGFG
+870 AGKAAAQNGGIGTTIADTATGELTFMSPQLAAVMGFAVQN
-876 SGYEGGVASSGPEMT
+876 SISSGESAASGAGT
-891 QSTTTAVNN
+891 VGETAVNS
-900 ASSGAQGAAAS
+900 AAGAITSSSGLLS
-911 GGQQIGY
+911 
-918 TLGTNADGSLKVSMS
+918 
-933 SMPSTAS
+933 
-940 GVVSDTIS
+940 
-948 AGDSTA
+948 
-954 TGAGVIGD
+954 
-962 TITQSASNSLTASGS
+962 
-977 MLTTAFSGLID
+977 TAFSGMID
-988 TGVQS
+988 GSVQA

-1000 ATLISTGI
+1000 STLISAKI
-1008 VDKITSGISSGT
+1008 VEQISSGISSGT

-1029 LVTTSVL
+1029 LVTTAVL

-1059 GINAGASQAISAASN
+1059 GINAGASQAINAASN

-1080 AAAKSA
+1080 AAAKNA

-1150 ADEKEL
+1150 ADKKEL

-1206 ELQSAIDALEEMEDE
+1206 ELQSAIDTLEEMEDE

-1310 QYTAYMEA
+1310 QYTSYMEA

-1372 STAISAAKKVADG
+1372 PTAIAAAKKVADG

-1448 DREIVLNVNGKAFA
+1448 DREIVLNINGKAFA

>member
-1 MAADGSVIIE
+1 MA
-11 IKGDY
+11 
-16 DEFLADL
+16 
-23 EKALKKSREKSKKS
+23 
-37 NDPLEKQRKSTQ
+37 
-49 LTVKE
+49 
-54 LQNLDS
+54 
-60 VASKALNG
+60 
-68 IIKGFAAV
+68 
-76 ATASAGAL
+76 
-84 VAVSKIGTEFESSFA
+84 
-99 QVETIMDTSQMSVED
+99 
-114 MRSSIQNL
+114 
-122 SSEMGVSAS
+122 
-131 ELSGA
+131 
-136 VYNAISATGDTANAV
+136 
-151 SLVGDATRLAT
+151 
-162 AGFTDA
+162 
-168 ESALSVLT
+168 
-176 TTINAYGMSA
+176 
-186 ADAESISDSL
+186 
-196 IQTQNLGVTT
+196 
-206 IDQLASAMGK
+206 
-216 AISTASAYNVN
+216 
-227 LGNLESAYV
+227 
-236 SLTKAGIS
+236 
-244 TEESTTYISSM
+244 
-255 LNELGDTG
+255 
-263 SEVGKILKKETG
+263 
-275 KSFGTLMKE
+275 
-284 GKSLGDVIE
+284 
-293 VLSDHV
+293 
-299 DGSAES
+299 
-305 LMNLWGS
+305 
-312 AEAGKAANA
+312 
-321 IVSQGLD
+321 
-328 TFNDNLEKLQNSA
+328 
-341 GTTEKAYSTMA
+341 
-352 DTLEHK
+352 
-358 TQMVKTE
+358 
-365 AQNLAIS
+365 
-372 IYEQIK
+372 
-378 PALSDIADAALEF
+378 
-391 IQNFDFTQAVNAVKT
+391 
-406 FVAILAS
+406 
-413 AGAAIGVFKAALLI
+413 
-427 SDISKFVTGVKAGAE
+427 
-442 AVKALSMVTKAGT
+442 
-455 AIQTAYNA
+455 
-463 VMALT
+463 
-468 PWGAALAAVTA
+468 
-479 IAGAFVIYNAV
+479 
-490 TDDASDS
+490 
-497 QAQLNDSMS
+497 
-506 DLNDRIEEQKQKKEE
+506 
-521 LAQTTAENLGKVDAE
+521 
-536 IDKTEDYIAELDR
+536 
-549 LTDANGK
+549 
-556 VEKGQED
+556 
-563 RANALANLI
+563 
-572 NNVIPGAIEMH
+572 
-583 EREGESYVKLADNI
+583 
-597 KDMLFQKEKEA
+597 
-608 TLNAMQGQ
+608 
-616 YEEALAS
+616 
-623 QQELVQNNVDAVKN
+623 
-637 LQDAQIELGRVQNS
+637 
-651 VAGQSEHSAT
+651 
-661 AINDAKE
+661 
-668 KVERAKDAV
+668 
-677 VETTQ
+677 
-682 AMLDNQE
+682 
-689 VILAYEDAL
+689 
-698 AATDP
+698 
-703 TELRNALATLQ
+703 
-714 SDIVKFT
+714 
-721 GDNKA
+721 
-726 QVDQATEDMSAAF
+726 AAF

-759 TQAATLQSMQT
+759 TQIAALQSMQT

-803 SIRQVIESARQVL
+803 SIRQVIESARQVV

-823 ATDVDAWDFLM
+823 ATDADAWDFLM
-834 GNSILENGQAVSDAT
+834 GNSILENGQVVSAAT

-860 KQTSN
+860 KQSAQTN
-865 QKGNE
+865 
-870 AGQGFG
+870 
-876 SGYEGGVASSGPEMT
+876 GPEIGQVLT
-891 QSTTTAVNN
+891 QSIVSSVSGSTAQGQQAATKFVNDSTAAGTAAAQNGGIGTAIGNKATGELTFMSPQLAAVMQSAVQNMNSAGESAASDAGTVGETAVNS
-900 ASSGAQGAAAS
+900 AAGAITSSSGLLS
-911 GGQQIGY
+911 
-918 TLGTNADGSLKVSMS
+918 
-933 SMPSTAS
+933 
-940 GVVSDTIS
+940 
-948 AGDSTA
+948 
-954 TGAGVIGD
+954 
-962 TITQSASNSLTASGS
+962 
-977 MLTTAFSGLID
+977 TAFSGMID
-988 TGVQS
+988 GSVQA

-1000 ATLISTGI
+1000 STLISSKI
-1008 VDKITSGISSGT
+1008 VEQISSGISSGT

-1372 STAISAAKKVADG
+1372 STAIAAAKKVADG
-1385 IIAEINRINA
+1385 IIAEISRINA

>member
-1 MAADGSVIIE
+1 MAADGSVTIE
-11 IKGDY
+11 INGDY
-16 DEFLADL
+16 QEFLSDL
-23 EKALKKSREKSKKS
+23 DKAAGKAASQAKKSFSGIQK
-37 NDPLEKQRKSTQ
+37 NAQ
-49 LTVKE
+49 LTTKDYQK
-54 LQNLDS
+54 LNS
-60 VASKALNG
+60 VATTALNG
-68 IIKGFAAV
+68 IVKALAAV

-84 VAVSKIGTEFESSFA
+84 VAVSKIGIEFESAFA

-114 MRSSIQNL
+114 MRSSIQKL

-413 AGAAIGVFKAALLI
+413 AGVAIGVFKAALLI

-497 QAQLNDSMS
+497 QAQLNDAMS

-803 SIRQVIESARQVL
+803 SIRQVIESARQVI

-823 ATDVDAWDFLM
+823 ATDADAWDFLM
-834 GNSILENGQAVSDAT
+834 GNSILENGQVVSAAT

-860 KQTSN
+860 KQSAQTN
-865 QKGNE
+865 
-870 AGQGFG
+870 
-876 SGYEGGVASSGPEMT
+876 GPEIGQVLT
-891 QSTTTAVNN
+891 QSIVSSVSGSTAQGQQAATKFVNDSTAAGTAAAQNGGIGTAIGNKATGELTFMSPQLAAVMQSAVQNMNSAGESAASDAGTVGETAVNS
-900 ASSGAQGAAAS
+900 AAGAITSSSGLLS
-911 GGQQIGY
+911 
-918 TLGTNADGSLKVSMS
+918 
-933 SMPSTAS
+933 
-940 GVVSDTIS
+940 
-948 AGDSTA
+948 
-954 TGAGVIGD
+954 
-962 TITQSASNSLTASGS
+962 
-977 MLTTAFSGLID
+977 TAFSGMID
-988 TGVQS
+988 GSVQA

-1000 ATLISTGI
+1000 STLISSKI
-1008 VDKITSGISSGT
+1008 VEQISSGISSGT

-1098 IGEQSVAGLVLGL
+1098 IGEQSVAGLALGL

-1361 TSLAVGVQEEG
+1361 TSLAVGVQEKG
-1372 STAISAAKKVADG
+1372 STAIAAAKKVADG
-1385 IIAEINRINA
+1385 IIAEISRINA

>member
-1 MAADGSVIIE
+1 MAADGSVTIE
-11 IKGDY
+11 INGDY
-16 DEFLADL
+16 QEFLSDL
-23 EKALKKSREKSKKS
+23 DKAVGKAASQAKESSSEIQK
-37 NDPLEKQRKSTQ
+37 DAQ
-49 LTVKE
+49 LTTKDYQK
-54 LQNLDS
+54 LNS
-60 VASKALNG
+60 VATTALNG
-68 IIKGFAAV
+68 IVKALAAV

-84 VAVSKIGTEFESSFA
+84 VAVSKIGIEFESAFA
-99 QVETIMDTSQMSVED
+99 QVETIMDTSQMSVEG
-114 MRSSIQNL
+114 MRSSIQKL

-206 IDQLASAMGK
+206 IDQLASVMGK

-244 TEESTTYISSM
+244 AEESTTYISSV

-263 SEVGKILKKETG
+263 SEVGKIIKKETG
-275 KSFGTLMKE
+275 KSFGALMKE

-497 QAQLNDSMS
+497 QAQLSDSIKE
-506 DLNDRIEEQKQKKEE
+506 LNDDLEAQKQQQEE
-521 LAQTTAENLGKVDAE
+521 LAQTRESNLSSVNAE
-536 IDKTEDYIAELDR
+536 IGATEDYISELQG
-549 LTDANGK
+549 LIDANGK
-556 VEKGQED
+556 VKDGYEQ
-563 RANALANLI
+563 RAQFLAEQINSVIPNAISLAKDEAGVYIDVADSIDQLIFAKKKEMALDAMHEEYSNALTGQIEAN
-572 NNVIPGAIEMH
+572 
-583 EREGESYVKLADNI
+583 
-597 KDMLFQKEKEA
+597 
-608 TLNAMQGQ
+608 
-616 YEEALAS
+616 
-623 QQELVQNNVDAVKN
+623 KN
-637 LQDAQIELGRVQNS
+637 L
-651 VAGQSEHSAT
+651 
-661 AINDAKE
+661 
-668 KVERAKDAV
+668 
-677 VETTQ
+677 TQ
-682 AMLDNQE
+682 AVDNLAEARRNLAE
-689 VILAYEDAL
+689 VQANSRGDERFLAGISSAEDKVRQAERAYEDAKNSAL
-698 AATDP
+698 DFQQRINDFESVGAAQSMDELNSALQRLSEGFVEFNGNNIAEVETAVGNAVVLYQQLITEAAASWNELSPSMQANMVGLIEQAQAAMQEQVGVFREAGGYIP
-703 TELRNALATLQ
+703 TEIA
-714 SDIVKFT
+714 
-721 GDNKA
+721 
-726 QVDQATEDMSAAF
+726 
-739 KTFADSTAKSWSTLG
+739 
-754 EDAKR
+754 
-759 TQAATLQSMQT
+759 
-770 IFQSQL
+770 
-776 EQFTQTGAEIPQF
+776 
-789 LSNGALSNAAVLPE
+789 NGANEYAYVLPE
-803 SIRQVIESARQVL
+803 SIQKIVD
-816 QAMGFEM
+816 QAAQYAAANGTPFLNSGQIY
-823 ATDVDAWDFLM
+823 DFLM
-834 GNSILENGQAVSDAT
+834 ASGIISNGQAVSDAT

-860 KQTSN
+860 KQASN
-865 QKGNE
+865 QNGNE
-870 AGQGFG
+870 AGQGLGDGF
-876 SGYEGGVASSGPEMT
+876 SGGVKLSEPEMK
-891 QSTTTAVNN
+891 QSTETAVRN
-900 ASSGAQGAAAS
+900 ATSGAQGVAAS
-911 GGQQIGY
+911 GGQQIGH

-962 TITQSASNSLTASGS
+962 TITQSASNSLTASGGL
-977 MLTTAFSGLID
+977 LTTAFSGLID

-1000 ATLISTGI
+1000 ATLISSKI
-1008 VDKITSGISSGT
+1008 VEQISSGISSGT

-1059 GINAGASQAISAASN
+1059 GINAGASQAISAAVN
-1074 MAKSAL
+1074 MAARSLSAAESEL
-1080 AAAKSA
+1080 G
-1086 LDIHSPSKAFRW
+1086 IHSPSRAFRW

-1156 ADYEKSLAEKY
+1156 ADYEKSLSEKY

-1191 WNEKQLKKQEEAQKE
+1191 WNEKQLKKQEEAQKK
-1206 ELQSAIDALEEMEDE
+1206 ELQSAIDTLEEMEDE

-1290 QMEMDEATAFA
+1290 QMDMDEATAFA

>member
-413 AGAAIGVFKAALLI
+413 AAVSIGVFKAALLI

-497 QAQLNDSMS
+497 QAQLNDAMS

-726 QVDQATEDMSAAF
+726 QVDQATEDMAAAF

-759 TQAATLQSMQT
+759 TQIAALQSMQT

-803 SIRQVIESARQVL
+803 SIRQVIESARQVV

-823 ATDVDAWDFLM
+823 ATDADAWDFLM
-834 GNSILENGQAVSDAT
+834 GNSILENGQVVSAAT

-860 KQTSN
+860 KQSAQTNGPEIGQVLTQGIVSSVSGSTAQGQQATTKFVN
-865 QKGNE
+865 DSTA
-870 AGQGFG
+870 AGKAAAQNGGIGTTIADTATGELTFMSPQLAAVMGFAVQN
-876 SGYEGGVASSGPEMT
+876 SISSGESAASGAGT
-891 QSTTTAVNN
+891 VGETAVNS
-900 ASSGAQGAAAS
+900 AAGAITSSSGLLS
-911 GGQQIGY
+911 
-918 TLGTNADGSLKVSMS
+918 
-933 SMPSTAS
+933 
-940 GVVSDTIS
+940 
-948 AGDSTA
+948 
-954 TGAGVIGD
+954 
-962 TITQSASNSLTASGS
+962 
-977 MLTTAFSGLID
+977 TAFSGMID
-988 TGVQS
+988 GSVQA

-1000 ATLISTGI
+1000 STLISAKI
-1008 VDKITSGISSGT
+1008 VEQISSGISSGT

-1059 GINAGASQAISAASN
+1059 GINAGASQAISAAVN
-1074 MAKSAL
+1074 MAARSLSAAESEL
-1080 AAAKSA
+1080 G
-1086 LDIHSPSKAFRW
+1086 IHSPSRAFRW

-1150 ADEKEL
+1150 ADKKEL

>member
-186 ADAESISDSL
+186 SDAESISDSL

-299 DGSAES
+299 DGSAEA

-413 AGAAIGVFKAALLI
+413 AAVSIGVFKAALLI

-497 QAQLNDSMS
+497 QAQLNDAMS
-506 DLNDRIEEQKQKKEE
+506 DLNDKIEEQKQKKEE

-583 EREGESYVKLADNI
+583 EREGESYAKLADNI

-651 VAGQSEHSAT
+651 VAGQNEHSAT

-698 AATDP
+698 AAADP

-726 QVDQATEDMSAAF
+726 QVDQATEDMAAAF

-759 TQAATLQSMQT
+759 TQIAALQSMQT

-803 SIRQVIESARQVL
+803 SIRQVIESARQVV

-823 ATDVDAWDFLM
+823 ATDADAWDFLM
-834 GNSILENGQAVSDAT
+834 GNSILENGQVVSAAT

-860 KQTSN
+860 KQSAQTNGPEIGQVLTQGIVSSVSGSTAQGQQATTKFVN
-865 QKGNE
+865 DSTA
-870 AGQGFG
+870 AGKAAAQNGGIGTTIADTATGELTFMSPQLAAVMGFAVQN
-876 SGYEGGVASSGPEMT
+876 SISSGESAASGAGT
-891 QSTTTAVNN
+891 VGETAVNS
-900 ASSGAQGAAAS
+900 AAGAITSSSGLLS
-911 GGQQIGY
+911 
-918 TLGTNADGSLKVSMS
+918 
-933 SMPSTAS
+933 
-940 GVVSDTIS
+940 
-948 AGDSTA
+948 
-954 TGAGVIGD
+954 
-962 TITQSASNSLTASGS
+962 
-977 MLTTAFSGLID
+977 TAFSGMID
-988 TGVQS
+988 GSVQA

-1000 ATLISTGI
+1000 STLISAKI
-1008 VDKITSGISSGT
+1008 VEQISSGISSGT

-1059 GINAGASQAISAASN
+1059 GINAGASQAISAAVN
-1074 MAKSAL
+1074 MAARSLSAAESEL
-1080 AAAKSA
+1080 G
-1086 LDIHSPSKAFRW
+1086 IHSPSRAFRW

-1150 ADEKEL
+1150 ADKKEL

>member
-68 IIKGFAAV
+68 IIKGFSAV

-293 VLSDHV
+293 LLSDHV
-299 DGSAES
+299 DGSAEA

-413 AGAAIGVFKAALLI
+413 AGVAIGVFKAALLI

-497 QAQLNDSMS
+497 QAQLNAAMS

-583 EREGESYVKLADNI
+583 EREGEGYVKLADNI

-637 LQDAQIELGRVQNS
+637 LQDAQIELGRVQDS
-651 VAGQSEHSAT
+651 IAGQNEHSAT
-661 AINDAKE
+661 TINNAKE

-803 SIRQVIESARQVL
+803 SIRQVIESARQVI

-823 ATDVDAWDFLM
+823 ATDADAWDFLM
-834 GNSILENGQAVSDAT
+834 GNSILENGQVVSAAT

-860 KQTSN
+860 KQSAQTN
-865 QKGNE
+865 
-870 AGQGFG
+870 
-876 SGYEGGVASSGPEMT
+876 GPEIGQVLT
-891 QSTTTAVNN
+891 QSIVSSVSGSTAQGQQAATKFVNDSTAAGTAAAQNGGIGTAIGNKATGELTFMSPQLAAVMQSAVQNMNSAGESAASDAGTVGETAVNS
-900 ASSGAQGAAAS
+900 AAGAITSSSGLLS
-911 GGQQIGY
+911 
-918 TLGTNADGSLKVSMS
+918 
-933 SMPSTAS
+933 
-940 GVVSDTIS
+940 
-948 AGDSTA
+948 
-954 TGAGVIGD
+954 
-962 TITQSASNSLTASGS
+962 
-977 MLTTAFSGLID
+977 TAFSGMID
-988 TGVQS
+988 GSVQA

-1000 ATLISTGI
+1000 STLISSKI
-1008 VDKITSGISSGT
+1008 VEQISSGISSGT

-1191 WNEKQLKKQEEAQKE
+1191 WNEKQLKKQEEAQKK

>member
-23 EKALKKSREKSKKS
+23 EKALKKAKERSKKS
-37 NDPLEKQRKSTQ
+37 DDPLEKQRKSTQ

-84 VAVSKIGTEFESSFA
+84 VAISKIGAEFESSFA

-114 MRSSIQNL
+114 MKSSIQNL

-299 DGSAES
+299 DGSAEA

-391 IQNFDFTQAVNAVKT
+391 IQNFDFSKVVSAVQTFIGVLGAAGVAIAAFKTALVVRDVTAFFTAVKT
-406 FVAILAS
+406 
-413 AGAAIGVFKAALLI
+413 GATAVEALNQ
-427 SDISKFVTGVKAGAE
+427 
-442 AVKALSMVTKAGT
+442 VTKIGT
-455 AIQTAYNA
+455 ALQVAYNTVMKLNPWAIALTAITALVGGFVAYNA
-463 VMALT
+463 IV
-468 PWGAALAAVTA
+468 
-479 IAGAFVIYNAV
+479 
-490 TDDASDS
+490 DDASDS
-497 QAQLNDSMS
+497 QAQLNDAMS

-583 EREGESYVKLADNI
+583 EREGESYAKLADNI

-623 QQELVQNNVDAVKN
+623 QQELVQNNVDALKN
-637 LQDAQIELGRVQNS
+637 WKDAQIELGKVQNS
-651 VAGQSEHSAT
+651 TAGQGHQSAT
-661 AINDAKE
+661 LIAEAARNVE
-668 KVERAKDAV
+668 KTEEAYRK
-677 VETTQ
+677 TTQ

-689 VILAYEDAL
+689 VILAYEDA
-698 AATDP
+698 AAAMDP
-703 TELRNALATLQ
+703 TELRNALATMQ

-721 GDNKA
+721 GENKA
-726 QVDQATEDMSAAF
+726 EVDQATEEMGAAF
-739 KTFADSTAKSWSTLG
+739 SKLADTTAQSWSTMG
-754 EDAKR
+754 EDTQR
-759 TQAATLQSMQT
+759 VQAATLQAMQVSL
-770 IFQSQL
+770 QSQL
-776 EQFTQTGAEIPQF
+776 EQFIESGAEIPQF

-823 ATDVDAWDFLM
+823 ATDADAWDFLM
-834 GNSILENGQAVSDAT
+834 GNSILENGQVVSDAT

-860 KQTSN
+860 KQTAQTNAPESGQVWTQDFASGVSGSTAQGQQATTKFVN
-865 QKGNE
+865 DSISAGKAAAQNGGIGTAIGNTT
-870 AGQGFG
+870 AGELTFMSPQLAAIMQSSVQNMNSAGESAA
-876 SGYEGGVASSGPEMT
+876 SGAGTVGE
-891 QSTTTAVNN
+891 TAVN
-900 ASSGAQGAAAS
+900 SAAN
-911 GGQQIGY
+911 G
-918 TLGTNADGSLKVSMS
+918 
-933 SMPSTAS
+933 
-940 GVVSDTIS
+940 
-948 AGDSTA
+948 
-954 TGAGVIGD
+954 
-962 TITQSASNSLTASGS
+962 LTASGG
-977 MLTTAFSGLID
+977 MLITAFFGLID

-1008 VDKITSGISSGT
+1008 VDKISSGISSGT

-1029 LVTTSVL
+1029 LVTTAVL

-1080 AAAKSA
+1080 AAAKNA

-1150 ADEKEL
+1150 ADKKEL

-1191 WNEKQLKKQEEAQKE
+1191 WNEKQLKKQEETQKK
-1206 ELQSAIDALEEMEDE
+1206 ELQSAIDTLEEMEDE

-1310 QYTAYMEA
+1310 QYTSYMEA

-1372 STAISAAKKVADG
+1372 PTAIAAAKKVADG

-1448 DREIVLNVNGKAFA
+1448 DREIVLNINGKAFA

>member
-68 IIKGFAAV
+68 IIKGFSAV

-293 VLSDHV
+293 LLSDHV
-299 DGSAES
+299 DGSAEA

-413 AGAAIGVFKAALLI
+413 AGVAIGVFKAALLI

-497 QAQLNDSMS
+497 QAQLNAAMS

-803 SIRQVIESARQVL
+803 SIRQVIESARQVI

-823 ATDVDAWDFLM
+823 ATDADAWDFLM
-834 GNSILENGQAVSDAT
+834 GNSILENGQVVSAAT

-860 KQTSN
+860 KQSAQTN
-865 QKGNE
+865 
-870 AGQGFG
+870 
-876 SGYEGGVASSGPEMT
+876 GPEIGQVLT
-891 QSTTTAVNN
+891 QSIVSSVSGSTAQGQQAATKFVNDSTAAGTAAAQNGGIGTAIGNKATGELTFMSPQLAAVMQSAVQNMNSAGESAASDAGTVGETAVNS
-900 ASSGAQGAAAS
+900 AAGAITSSSGLLS
-911 GGQQIGY
+911 
-918 TLGTNADGSLKVSMS
+918 
-933 SMPSTAS
+933 
-940 GVVSDTIS
+940 
-948 AGDSTA
+948 
-954 TGAGVIGD
+954 
-962 TITQSASNSLTASGS
+962 
-977 MLTTAFSGLID
+977 TAFSGMID
-988 TGVQS
+988 GSVQA

-1000 ATLISTGI
+1000 STLISSKI
-1008 VDKITSGISSGT
+1008 VEQISSGISSGT

-1191 WNEKQLKKQEEAQKE
+1191 WNEKQLKKQEEAQKK

>member
-1 MAADGSVIIE
+1 MAADGSVTIE

-23 EKALKKSREKSKKS
+23 EKALKKAREKSKKS
-37 NDPLEKQRKSTQ
+37 DDPLEKQRKSTQ

-84 VAVSKIGTEFESSFA
+84 VAISKIGAEFESSFA

-114 MRSSIQNL
+114 MKSSIQNL

-186 ADAESISDSL
+186 SDAESISDSL

-299 DGSAES
+299 DGSAEA

-391 IQNFDFTQAVNAVKT
+391 IQNFDFSKAVTAVQTFLGVLGSAGVAIAAFKTALVVRDVTAFFTAVKT
-406 FVAILAS
+406 
-413 AGAAIGVFKAALLI
+413 GATAVQALNQ
-427 SDISKFVTGVKAGAE
+427 
-442 AVKALSMVTKAGT
+442 VTKIGT
-455 AIQTAYNA
+455 ALQVAYNA
-463 VMALT
+463 VMKLNPWAIALT
-468 PWGAALAAVTA
+468 AITALV
-479 IAGAFVIYNAV
+479 GGFVAYNAIV
-490 TDDASDS
+490 DDASDS
-497 QAQLNDSMS
+497 QAQLSDSIKE
-506 DLNDRIEEQKQKKEE
+506 LNDDLEVQKQQQEE
-521 LAQTTAENLGKVDAE
+521 LAQTRESNLSSVNAE
-536 IDKTEDYIAELDR
+536 IGATEDYISELQG
-549 LTDANGK
+549 LIDANGK
-556 VEKGQED
+556 VKDGYEQRAQFLAEQINSVIPNAISLAKDEAGVYIEVVDSIDQLIFAKKKEMALDAMQEEYSNALTGQIEANKNLTQAVENLAEARRNLAEV
-563 RANALANLI
+563 RANSRGDERSLAGI
-572 NNVIPGAIEMH
+572 SAAEDKVRQT
-583 EREGESYVKLADNI
+583 ER
-597 KDMLFQKEKEA
+597 
-608 TLNAMQGQ
+608 
-616 YEEALAS
+616 
-623 QQELVQNNVDAVKN
+623 
-637 LQDAQIELGRVQNS
+637 
-651 VAGQSEHSAT
+651 
-661 AINDAKE
+661 
-668 KVERAKDAV
+668 
-677 VETTQ
+677 
-682 AMLDNQE
+682 
-689 VILAYEDAL
+689 AYEDAKNSAL
-698 AATDP
+698 DYQQTINSVETVGAAQSMD
-703 TELRNALATLQ
+703 ELNSAIQRLSDGFVEFNGSNIAEVESAVGNAVVLYQRLISEAAA
-714 SDIVKFT
+714 SWDE
-721 GDNKA
+721 A
-726 QVDQATEDMSAAF
+726 SPSMQANMVGLIE
-739 KTFADSTAKSWSTLG
+739 
-754 EDAKR
+754 R
-759 TQAATLQSMQT
+759 TQAAMQ
-770 IFQSQL
+770 
-776 EQFTQTGAEIPQF
+776 EQVGVFREAGGYIPTEIA
-789 LSNGALSNAAVLPE
+789 NGANEYAYVLPE
-803 SIRQVIESARQVL
+803 SIQKIVD
-816 QAMGFEM
+816 QAAQYAAANGTPFLNSGQIY
-823 ATDVDAWDFLM
+823 DFLM
-834 GNSILENGQAVSDAT
+834 ASGIISNGQAVSDAT
-849 KQVADQAGEAG
+849 KQVADQAGGAG

-876 SGYEGGVASSGPEMT
+876 SGYEGGVASSGPGMT

-1059 GINAGASQAISAASN
+1059 GINAGASQAISAAVN
-1074 MAKSAL
+1074 MAARSLSAAESEL
-1080 AAAKSA
+1080 G
-1086 LDIHSPSKAFRW
+1086 IHSPSRAFRW

-1150 ADEKEL
+1150 ADKKEL

-1191 WNEKQLKKQEEAQKE
+1191 WNEKQLKKQEETQKK

>member
-1 MAADGSVIIE
+1 MAADGSVTIE
-11 IKGDY
+11 INGDY
-16 DEFLADL
+16 QEFLSDL
-23 EKALKKSREKSKKS
+23 DKAAGKAASQAKKSFSGIQK
-37 NDPLEKQRKSTQ
+37 NAQ
-49 LTVKE
+49 LTTKDYQK
-54 LQNLDS
+54 LNS
-60 VASKALNG
+60 VATTALNG
-68 IIKGFAAV
+68 IVKALAAV

-84 VAVSKIGTEFESSFA
+84 VAVSKIGIEFESAFA

-114 MRSSIQNL
+114 MRSSIQKL

-413 AGAAIGVFKAALLI
+413 AGVAIGVFKAALLI

-497 QAQLNDSMS
+497 QAQLNDAMS

-583 EREGESYVKLADNI
+583 EREGESYAKLADNI

-651 VAGQSEHSAT
+651 VAGQNEHSAT

-698 AATDP
+698 AAADP

-726 QVDQATEDMSAAF
+726 QVDQATEDMAAAF

-759 TQAATLQSMQT
+759 TQIAALQSMQT

-803 SIRQVIESARQVL
+803 SIRQVIESARQVV

-823 ATDVDAWDFLM
+823 ATDADAWDFLM
-834 GNSILENGQAVSDAT
+834 GNSILENGQVVSAAT

-860 KQTSN
+860 KQSAQTNGPEIGQVLTQGIVSSVSGSTAQGQQATTKFVN
-865 QKGNE
+865 DSTA
-870 AGQGFG
+870 AGKAAAQNGGIGTTIAATATGELTFMSPQLAAVMGFAVQN
-876 SGYEGGVASSGPEMT
+876 SISSGESAASGAGT
-891 QSTTTAVNN
+891 VGETAVNS
-900 ASSGAQGAAAS
+900 AAGAITSSSGLLS
-911 GGQQIGY
+911 
-918 TLGTNADGSLKVSMS
+918 
-933 SMPSTAS
+933 
-940 GVVSDTIS
+940 
-948 AGDSTA
+948 
-954 TGAGVIGD
+954 
-962 TITQSASNSLTASGS
+962 
-977 MLTTAFSGLID
+977 TAFSGMID
-988 TGVQS
+988 GSVQA

-1000 ATLISTGI
+1000 STLISAKI
-1008 VDKITSGISSGT
+1008 VEQISSGISSGT

-1029 LVTTSVL
+1029 LVTTAVL

-1059 GINAGASQAISAASN
+1059 GINAGASQAINAASN

-1080 AAAKSA
+1080 AAAKNA

-1150 ADEKEL
+1150 ADKKEL

-1372 STAISAAKKVADG
+1372 PTAIAAAKKVADG

-1448 DREIVLNVNGKAFA
+1448 DREIVLNINGKAFA

>member
-68 IIKGFAAV
+68 IIKGFSAV

-497 QAQLNDSMS
+497 QAQLNDAMS

-823 ATDVDAWDFLM
+823 ATDAAAWDFLM
-834 GNSILENGQAVSDAT
+834 GNSILENGQVVSDAT

-860 KQTSN
+860 KQTAQTNSPESG
-865 QKGNE
+865 KVWT
-870 AGQGFG
+870 QGFASGVSG
-876 SGYEGGVASSGPEMT
+876 STAQGQQATTKFVNDSTAAGTAAAQNGGIGTAIGNKATGELTFMSPQLAAVMQSAVQNMNSAGESAASDAGTVGE
-891 QSTTTAVNN
+891 TAVNS
-900 ASSGAQGAAAS
+900 AAGAITSSSGLLS
-911 GGQQIGY
+911 
-918 TLGTNADGSLKVSMS
+918 
-933 SMPSTAS
+933 
-940 GVVSDTIS
+940 
-948 AGDSTA
+948 
-954 TGAGVIGD
+954 
-962 TITQSASNSLTASGS
+962 
-977 MLTTAFSGLID
+977 TAFSGMID
-988 TGVQS
+988 GSVQA

-1000 ATLISTGI
+1000 STLISSKI
-1008 VDKITSGISSGT
+1008 VEQISSGISSGT

-1098 IGEQSVAGLVLGL
+1098 IGEQSVVGLVLGL

>member
-1 MAADGSVIIE
+1 MAADGSVTIE
-11 IKGDY
+11 INGDY
-16 DEFLADL
+16 QEFLSDL
-23 EKALKKSREKSKKS
+23 DKAAGKAASQAKKSFSGIQK
-37 NDPLEKQRKSTQ
+37 NAQ
-49 LTVKE
+49 LTTKDYQK
-54 LQNLDS
+54 LNS
-60 VASKALNG
+60 VATTALNG
-68 IIKGFAAV
+68 IVKALAAV

-378 PALSDIADAALEF
+378 PALSDIADVALEF

-497 QAQLNDSMS
+497 QAQLNDAMS

-521 LAQTTAENLGKVDAE
+521 LAQTTSENLGKVEAE

-803 SIRQVIESARQVL
+803 SIRQVIESARQVI

-823 ATDVDAWDFLM
+823 ATDADAWDFLM
-834 GNSILENGQAVSDAT
+834 GNSILENGQVVSAAT

-860 KQTSN
+860 KQSAQTN
-865 QKGNE
+865 
-870 AGQGFG
+870 
-876 SGYEGGVASSGPEMT
+876 GPEIGQVLT
-891 QSTTTAVNN
+891 QSIVSSVSGSTAQGQQAATKFVNDSTAAGTAAAQNGGIGTAIGNKATGELTFMSPQLAAVMQSAVQNMNSAGESAASDAGTVGETAVNS
-900 ASSGAQGAAAS
+900 AAGAITSSSGLLS
-911 GGQQIGY
+911 
-918 TLGTNADGSLKVSMS
+918 
-933 SMPSTAS
+933 
-940 GVVSDTIS
+940 
-948 AGDSTA
+948 
-954 TGAGVIGD
+954 
-962 TITQSASNSLTASGS
+962 
-977 MLTTAFSGLID
+977 TAFSGMID
-988 TGVQS
+988 GSVQA

-1000 ATLISTGI
+1000 STLISSKI
-1008 VDKITSGISSGT
+1008 VEQISSGISSGT

-1059 GINAGASQAISAASN
+1059 GINAGASQAIGAASN

>member
-1 MAADGSVIIE
+1 MAADGSVTIE
-11 IKGDY
+11 INGDY
-16 DEFLADL
+16 QEFLSDL
-23 EKALKKSREKSKKS
+23 DKAAGKAASQAKKSFSGIQK
-37 NDPLEKQRKSTQ
+37 NAQ
-49 LTVKE
+49 LTTKDYQK
-54 LQNLDS
+54 LNS
-60 VASKALNG
+60 VATTALNG
-68 IIKGFAAV
+68 IVKALAAV

-84 VAVSKIGTEFESSFA
+84 VAVSKIGIEFESAFA

-206 IDQLASAMGK
+206 IDQLASAMGE

-305 LMNLWGS
+305 LMNLWGR

-413 AGAAIGVFKAALLI
+413 AGVAIGVFKAALLI

-497 QAQLNDSMS
+497 QAQLNDAMS

-572 NNVIPGAIEMH
+572 NNVLPGAIEMH

-803 SIRQVIESARQVL
+803 SIRQVIESARQVI

-823 ATDVDAWDFLM
+823 ATDADAWDFLM
-834 GNSILENGQAVSDAT
+834 GNSILENGQVVSAAT

-860 KQTSN
+860 KQSAQTN
-865 QKGNE
+865 
-870 AGQGFG
+870 
-876 SGYEGGVASSGPEMT
+876 GPEIGQVLT
-891 QSTTTAVNN
+891 QSIVSSVSGSTAQGQQAATKFVNDSTAAGTAAAQNGGIGTAIGNKATGELTFMSPQLAAVMQSAVQNMNSAGESAASDAGTVGETAVNS
-900 ASSGAQGAAAS
+900 AAGAITSSSGLLS
-911 GGQQIGY
+911 
-918 TLGTNADGSLKVSMS
+918 
-933 SMPSTAS
+933 
-940 GVVSDTIS
+940 
-948 AGDSTA
+948 
-954 TGAGVIGD
+954 
-962 TITQSASNSLTASGS
+962 
-977 MLTTAFSGLID
+977 TAFSGMID
-988 TGVQS
+988 GSVQA

-1000 ATLISTGI
+1000 STLISSKI
-1008 VDKITSGISSGT
+1008 VEQISSGISSGT

-1372 STAISAAKKVADG
+1372 STAIAAAKKVADG
-1385 IIAEINRINA
+1385 IIAEISRINA

>member
-1 MAADGSVIIE
+1 MSADGSVIIE

-23 EKALKKSREKSKKS
+23 KKALKKSREKSKQS

-391 IQNFDFTQAVNAVKT
+391 IQNFDFSKAVTAVQTFLGVLVSAGVAIAAFKTALVVRDVTAFFTAVKT
-406 FVAILAS
+406 
-413 AGAAIGVFKAALLI
+413 GATAVAALNQ
-427 SDISKFVTGVKAGAE
+427 
-442 AVKALSMVTKAGT
+442 VTKIGT
-455 AIQTAYNA
+455 ALQVAYNA
-463 VMALT
+463 VMKLNPWAIAL
-468 PWGAALAAVTA
+468 TA
-479 IAGAFVIYNAV
+479 IAALVGGFVAYNAII
-490 TDDASDS
+490 DDASDS
-497 QAQLNDSMS
+497 QAQLSDSIKE
-506 DLNDRIEEQKQKKEE
+506 LNDDLEAQKQRQEE
-521 LAQTTAENLGKVDAE
+521 LAQTRESNLSSVNAE
-536 IDKTEDYIAELDR
+536 IGATEDYISELQG
-549 LTDANGK
+549 LIDANGK
-556 VEKGQED
+556 VKDGYEQ
-563 RANALANLI
+563 RAQFLAEQI
-572 NNVIPGAIEMH
+572 NSVIPNAISLAKDEAGVYIEIADSIDQLIFAKKKEMA
-583 EREGESYVKLADNI
+583 LD
-597 KDMLFQKEKEA
+597 
-608 TLNAMQGQ
+608 AMQEEYSDALTGQ
-616 YEEALAS
+616 IEA
-623 QQELVQNNVDAVKN
+623 NKN
-637 LQDAQIELGRVQNS
+637 L
-651 VAGQSEHSAT
+651 
-661 AINDAKE
+661 
-668 KVERAKDAV
+668 
-677 VETTQ
+677 TQ
-682 AMLDNQE
+682 AVDNLAEARRNLAE
-689 VILAYEDAL
+689 VQANSRGDDRSLAGISAAEDKVRQAERAYEDAKNSAL
-698 AATDP
+698 DYQQTINNFETVGAAQSMDELNSAIQRLSDGFVEFNGSNIAEVETAVGNAVALYQQLIAEAAASWNEMSPSMQANMVGLIQQAQAAMQEQVGVFREAGGCIP
-703 TELRNALATLQ
+703 TEIA
-714 SDIVKFT
+714 
-721 GDNKA
+721 
-726 QVDQATEDMSAAF
+726 
-739 KTFADSTAKSWSTLG
+739 
-754 EDAKR
+754 
-759 TQAATLQSMQT
+759 
-770 IFQSQL
+770 
-776 EQFTQTGAEIPQF
+776 
-789 LSNGALSNAAVLPE
+789 NGANEYAYVLPE
-803 SIRQVIESARQVL
+803 SIQKIVD
-816 QAMGFEM
+816 QAAQYAAANGTPFLNSGQIY
-823 ATDVDAWDFLM
+823 DFLM
-834 GNSILENGQAVSDAT
+834 ASGIISNGQAVSDAT

-876 SGYEGGVASSGPEMT
+876 SGYEGGVTSSGPGMT
-891 QSTTTAVNN
+891 QSTKTAVNN
-900 ASSGAQGAAAS
+900 ASSGAQGTAAS

-918 TLGTNADGSLKVSMS
+918 TLGTNADGSLKASMS

-1111 NDKAKNAQAA
+1111 NDKAKKAQAA

-1150 ADEKEL
+1150 ADKKEL

-1191 WNEKQLKKQEEAQKE
+1191 WNEKQLKKQEEEQKK
-1206 ELQSAIDALEEMEDE
+1206 ELQGAIDALEKMEDE

-1265 IERYGNAMLALQEK
+1265 IERYGNAMLALQKK

>member
-293 VLSDHV
+293 LLSDHV
-299 DGSAES
+299 DGSAEA

-490 TDDASDS
+490 TDDTTDS
-497 QAQLNDSMS
+497 QAQLSDSIKE
-506 DLNDRIEEQKQKKEE
+506 LNDDLEAQKQQQEE
-521 LAQTTAENLGKVDAE
+521 LAQTRESNLSSVNAE
-536 IDKTEDYIAELDR
+536 IGATEDYISELQG
-549 LTDANGK
+549 LIDANGK
-556 VEKGQED
+556 VKDGYEQRAQFLAEQINSVIPNAISLAKDEGGVYIEVADSIDQLIFAKKKEMALDAMQEEYS
-563 RANALANLI
+563 NALTGQVEAN
-572 NNVIPGAIEMH
+572 
-583 EREGESYVKLADNI
+583 
-597 KDMLFQKEKEA
+597 
-608 TLNAMQGQ
+608 
-616 YEEALAS
+616 
-623 QQELVQNNVDAVKN
+623 KN
-637 LQDAQIELGRVQNS
+637 L
-651 VAGQSEHSAT
+651 
-661 AINDAKE
+661 
-668 KVERAKDAV
+668 
-677 VETTQ
+677 TQ
-682 AMLDNQE
+682 AVDNLAEARRNLAE
-689 VILAYEDAL
+689 VQANSRGDERSLAGISSAEDKVRQAERAYEDAKNSAL
-698 AATDP
+698 DYQQIINNFETVGAAQSMDDLNSAIQRLSDGFVEFNGSNIAEIESAVGNAVVLYQQLISEAAASWTEMSPSMQANMVGLIEQAQAAMKEQVGVFREAGGYIP
-703 TELRNALATLQ
+703 TEIA
-714 SDIVKFT
+714 
-721 GDNKA
+721 
-726 QVDQATEDMSAAF
+726 
-739 KTFADSTAKSWSTLG
+739 
-754 EDAKR
+754 
-759 TQAATLQSMQT
+759 
-770 IFQSQL
+770 
-776 EQFTQTGAEIPQF
+776 
-789 LSNGALSNAAVLPE
+789 NGANEYACVLPE
-803 SIRQVIESARQVL
+803 SIQKIVDQSAQYAAANGTPFL
-816 QAMGFEM
+816 NSGQIY
-823 ATDVDAWDFLM
+823 DFLM
-834 GNSILENGQAVSDAT
+834 ASGIISNGQAVSDAT

-860 KQTSN
+860 KQTAQTNSPESG
-865 QKGNE
+865 KVWT
-870 AGQGFG
+870 QGFASGVSG
-876 SGYEGGVASSGPEMT
+876 STAQGQQATTKFVNDSTAAGTAAAQNGGIGTAIGNKATGELTFMSPQLAAVMQSAVQNMNSAGESAASDAGTVGE
-891 QSTTTAVNN
+891 TAVNS
-900 ASSGAQGAAAS
+900 AAGAITSSSGLLS
-911 GGQQIGY
+911 
-918 TLGTNADGSLKVSMS
+918 
-933 SMPSTAS
+933 
-940 GVVSDTIS
+940 
-948 AGDSTA
+948 
-954 TGAGVIGD
+954 
-962 TITQSASNSLTASGS
+962 
-977 MLTTAFSGLID
+977 TAFSGMID
-988 TGVQS
+988 GSVQA

-1000 ATLISTGI
+1000 STLISSKI
-1008 VDKITSGISSGT
+1008 VEQISSGISSGT

-1372 STAISAAKKVADG
+1372 STAIAAAKKVADG
-1385 IIAEINRINA
+1385 IIAEISRINA

>member
-358 TQMVKTE
+358 TKMVKTE

-391 IQNFDFTQAVNAVKT
+391 IQNFDFSKAVTAVQTFLGVLGSAGVAIAAFKTALVVRDVTAFFTAVKT
-406 FVAILAS
+406 
-413 AGAAIGVFKAALLI
+413 GATAVQALNQ
-427 SDISKFVTGVKAGAE
+427 
-442 AVKALSMVTKAGT
+442 VTKIGT
-455 AIQTAYNA
+455 ALQVAYNA
-463 VMALT
+463 VMKLNPWAIALT
-468 PWGAALAAVTA
+468 AITALV
-479 IAGAFVIYNAV
+479 GGFVAYNAIV
-490 TDDASDS
+490 DDASDS
-497 QAQLNDSMS
+497 QAQLSDSIKE
-506 DLNDRIEEQKQKKEE
+506 LNDDLEVQKQQQEE
-521 LAQTTAENLGKVDAE
+521 LAQTRESNLSSVNAE
-536 IDKTEDYIAELDR
+536 IGATEDYISELQG
-549 LTDANGK
+549 LIDANGK
-556 VEKGQED
+556 VKDGYEQRAQFLAEQINSVIPNAISLAKDEAGVYIEVADSIDQLIFAKKKEMALDAMQEEYSNALTGQIEANKNLTQAVENLAEARRNLAEV
-563 RANALANLI
+563 RANSRGDERLLAEI
-572 NNVIPGAIEMH
+572 SPAEDKVRQA
-583 EREGESYVKLADNI
+583 ER
-597 KDMLFQKEKEA
+597 
-608 TLNAMQGQ
+608 
-616 YEEALAS
+616 
-623 QQELVQNNVDAVKN
+623 
-637 LQDAQIELGRVQNS
+637 
-651 VAGQSEHSAT
+651 
-661 AINDAKE
+661 
-668 KVERAKDAV
+668 
-677 VETTQ
+677 
-682 AMLDNQE
+682 
-689 VILAYEDAL
+689 AYEDAKNSAL
-698 AATDP
+698 DYQQTINNFETVGAAQSMDELNSAIQRLSDGFVEFNGSNIAEVESAVGNAVVLYQQLISEAAASWDEASPSMQANMVGLIEQAQAAMQEQVGVFREAGGYIP
-703 TELRNALATLQ
+703 TEIA
-714 SDIVKFT
+714 
-721 GDNKA
+721 
-726 QVDQATEDMSAAF
+726 
-739 KTFADSTAKSWSTLG
+739 
-754 EDAKR
+754 
-759 TQAATLQSMQT
+759 
-770 IFQSQL
+770 
-776 EQFTQTGAEIPQF
+776 
-789 LSNGALSNAAVLPE
+789 NGANEYAYVLPE
-803 SIRQVIESARQVL
+803 SIQKIVD
-816 QAMGFEM
+816 QAAQYAAANGTPFLNSGQIY
-823 ATDVDAWDFLM
+823 DFLM
-834 GNSILENGQAVSDAT
+834 ASGIISNGQAVSDAT

-860 KQTSN
+860 KQASN
-865 QKGNE
+865 QNGNE
-870 AGQGFG
+870 AGQGLGDGF
-876 SGYEGGVASSGPEMT
+876 SGGVKSSEPEMK
-891 QSTTTAVNN
+891 QSTETAVRN
-900 ASSGAQGAAAS
+900 ATSGAQGVAAS
-911 GGQQIGY
+911 GGQQVGY
-918 TLGTNADGSLKVSMS
+918 TIGTNADGSLKVSAS
-933 SMPSTAS
+933 SMPSTMHGAV
-940 GVVSDTIS
+940 GDTIS
-948 AGDSTA
+948 AGDSA
-954 TGAGVIGD
+954 AAGAGAVGE
-962 TITQSASNSLTASGS
+962 TAVNSAAGAITSSSGLLS
-977 MLTTAFSGLID
+977 IAFSGMID
-988 TGVQS
+988 GSVQA

-1000 ATLISTGI
+1000 STLISSKI
-1008 VDKITSGISSGT
+1008 VEQISSGISSGT

-1059 GINAGASQAISAASN
+1059 GINAGASQAISAAVN
-1074 MAKSAL
+1074 MAARSLSAAESEL
-1080 AAAKSA
+1080 G
-1086 LDIHSPSKAFRW
+1086 IHSPSRAFRW

-1150 ADEKEL
+1150 ADKKEL

>member
-1 MAADGSVIIE
+1 MAADGSVTIE
-11 IKGDY
+11 INGDY
-16 DEFLADL
+16 QEFLSDL
-23 EKALKKSREKSKKS
+23 DKAAGKAASQAKKSFSGIQK
-37 NDPLEKQRKSTQ
+37 NAQ
-49 LTVKE
+49 LTTKDYQK
-54 LQNLDS
+54 LNS
-60 VASKALNG
+60 VATTALNG
-68 IIKGFAAV
+68 IVKALAAV

-84 VAVSKIGTEFESSFA
+84 VAVSKIGIEFESAFA

-114 MRSSIQNL
+114 MRSSIQKL

-413 AGAAIGVFKAALLI
+413 AGVAIGVFKAALLI

-497 QAQLNDSMS
+497 QAQLNDAMS

-572 NNVIPGAIEMH
+572 KNVIPGAIEMH

-823 ATDVDAWDFLM
+823 ATDAAAWDFLM
-834 GNSILENGQAVSDAT
+834 GNSILENGQIVSDST

-860 KQTSN
+860 KQTSR

-876 SGYEGGVASSGPEMT
+876 SGYEGGVTSSGPGMT
-891 QSTTTAVNN
+891 QSTKTAVNN
-900 ASSGAQGAAAS
+900 ASSGAQGTAAS

-1059 GINAGASQAISAASN
+1059 GINAGASQAISAAVN
-1074 MAKSAL
+1074 MAARSLSAAESEL
-1080 AAAKSA
+1080 G
-1086 LDIHSPSKAFRW
+1086 IHSPSRAFRW

-1156 ADYEKSLAEKY
+1156 ADYKKSLAEKY

-1372 STAISAAKKVADG
+1372 STAIAAAKKVADG
-1385 IIAEINRINA
+1385 IIAEISRINA